1 MRGDTLLIFNRLDML
16 LPTMENTYLLL
27 LILIAIVLVF
37 VIVQSYH
44 AKTTLAQTSVPPTK
58 INLTNATSMN
68 TTKSTGNL
76 TNSLM
81 NSTG

>member
-1 MRGDTLLIFNRLDML
+1 ML

-27 LILIAIVLVF
+27 LILMAIVLVF
-37 VIVQSYH
+37 AVVQSYH
-44 AKTTLAQTSVPPTK
+44 AKITLAQTSVPPTK
-58 INLTNATSMN
+58 MNLTNATSMN

>member
-1 MRGDTLLIFNRLDML
+1 ML
-16 LPTMENTYLLL
+16 FPTMENTYLLL
-27 LILIAIVLVF
+27 LILMAIAFAV
-37 VIVQSYH
+37 VQSYH

-58 INLTNATSMN
+58 MNLTNATSMN